1 MNYRS
6 QMASIFKFEEIIFF
20 DENRQ
25 FRKNKLLFLT
35 SIYFYYRIIYSC
47 KMGLSNQYQKYY
59 RYLPTSIIFWESIY
73 L

>member
-6 QMASIFKFEEIIFF
+6 QMASIFQFDEIIFF
-20 DENRQ
+20 DENSQ

-35 SIYFYYRIIYSC
+35 SIYFYYRIFYSF
-47 KMGLSNQYQKYY
+47 KMGLSNPYQKYY
-59 RYLPTSIIFWESIY
+59 RYLPISIIFWESIY